1 VVQIWEEGKMK
12 IFELLKRF
20 GNLMEEAEK
29 ELDSGEFYRF
39 MEEIT
44 DCLYEKMEEGPA
56 DDEI

>member
-1 VVQIWEEGKMK
+1 MK

-39 MEEIT
+39 MEEIA
-44 DCLYEKMEEGPA
+44 DCLDEKMEEGP
-56 DDEI
+56 DSEVND